1 MLRST
6 VSSMPRRPRQ
16 RSRRHVPEV
25 PQGEHLPNTWPALIW
40 KLAHAGGV
48 TMLAGFIF
56 LLLCLGAVLAVS
68 VIDGGQIFT
77 DLAKLFR

>member
-1 MLRST
+1 
-6 VSSMPRRPRQ
+6 
-16 RSRRHVPEV
+16 
-25 PQGEHLPNTWPALIW
+25 
-40 KLAHAGGV
+40 
-48 TMLAGFIF
+48 MLAGFIF